1 MRPFCYLGKKEFS
14 NVFTGVSSWHKW
26 TTINNEEIANR
37 NFESVECIVY
47 RRASETVIFLK
58 EWLILIENHLKL
70 LSLLDFGLRVI
81 LKNKQVQMQVSL
93 QRVYKLWSYQII
105 DTTKV
110 SIPL

>member
-14 NVFTGVSSWHKW
+14 NVFTGVSSWHKR

-37 NFESVECIVY
+37 NFVSVECIVY
-47 RRASETVIFLK
+47 RRAS
-58 EWLILIENHLKL
+58 LKL
-70 LSLLDFGLRVI
+70 LSLLDFGFRVI
-81 LKNKQVQMQVSL
+81 LKNKHVQMQVSL